1 MKNNLHAKGEYQMKF
16 EEINRLCT
24 QALDLSLGLQ
34 ESSYSNA
41 FSVVSGDSGITIIPR
56 LPATFIINKSLFEK
70 IYEILSVLL
79 YPNYTLLK
87 QSGMNLIPLETGDI
101 HTQRGL
107 FFPWQKGTVQRLEID
122 DIESFLSKNNDTI
135 IPLMPN
141 VTIDFNDVTHI
152 AISGNSGSGKS
163 YFMCYLLHIIKK
175 MSDVIIIDPKQD
187 KPAIF
192 ARNHG
197 IPAIYPTSNRTHN
210 DFVNQINEIL
220 GNTVQ
225 TILDR
230 QALLYENP
238 NTELRHLTIFIDEVL
253 AISSIA
259 SKPVKESFHN
269 LINQIALLGR
279 SAKVHLC
286 LCSQR
291 FDATAISTCARDQIS
306 LAFQLG
312 HISFK
317 TTQFLFESISNTEDI
332 VLPHEIGSGIFQFTN
347 SKYNSN
353 VQPILTPNYKEISKN
368 EY

>member
-1 MKNNLHAKGEYQMKF
+1 M
-16 EEINRLCT
+16 
-24 QALDLSLGLQ
+24 
-34 ESSYSNA
+34 
-41 FSVVSGDSGITIIPR
+41 
-56 LPATFIINKSLFEK
+56 
-70 IYEILSVLL
+70 L
-79 YPNYTLLK
+79 Y
-87 QSGMNLIPLETGDI
+87 
-101 HTQRGL
+101 
-107 FFPWQKGTVQRLEID
+107 
-122 DIESFLSKNNDTI
+122 
-135 IPLMPN
+135 
-141 VTIDFNDVTHI
+141 
-152 AISGNSGSGKS
+152 
-163 YFMCYLLHIIKK
+163 HIIKK
-175 MSDVIIIDPKQD
+175 MSDIIVIDPKQD
-187 KPAIF
+187 QPAIF

-197 IPAIYPTSNRTHN
+197 IPVIYPTSNRTHN

-368 EY
+368 E